1 MHAIHVAQINLKLP
15 AQILE
20 CRQYITPTLT
30 AYLAEVFQIQPPR
43 PMYYLCPQDLINE
56 MISQSH
62 EATATKL
69 QLAAEGELLEK
80 LISIQSSDIE
90 TVSFTGTPAK
100 RAPHNGGKRRM
111 RGPIKINNYSLVKQQ
126 FTTKDFYCPKINFP
140 STAQGRHCGRK
151 RTRTATRRVSMTKLK
166 DHAMKRC

>member
-1 MHAIHVAQINLKLP
+1 
-15 AQILE
+15 
-20 CRQYITPTLT
+20 
-30 AYLAEVFQIQPPR
+30 
-43 PMYYLCPQDLINE
+43 

-69 QLAAEGELLEK
+69 QLAAEGKLLEK
-80 LISIQSSDIE
+80 LFSIQSSDIE
-90 TVSFTGTPAK
+90 TISFTGTPAK

-126 FTTKDFYCPKINFP
+126 FTTKDFYSPKVNFP

-166 DHAMKRC
+166 DHAMKSLGAELDNIPNNDEYVEPRRKTSAVRIKKKIKLFRILNPG